1 MNLHAA
7 AIILALVSLTS
18 AASAELCLIEITR
31 ELPPNNYSMA
41 VLCEKN
47 ISRCNA
53 RPPNG
58 FCIKTPEDTTVR
70 ERHCTVV
77 KTCTPV

>member
-1 MNLHAA
+1 MNLRAD
-7 AIILALVSLTS
+7 AIVLTLLCLTS
-18 AASAELCLIEITR
+18 TARAKLCLIEITR
-31 ELPPNNYSMA
+31 EFPPNNYSMA

-53 RPPNG
+53 LPPNG
-58 FCIKTPEDTTVR
+58 FCIKTPEDAIVR